1 MHVAVV
7 KDYNLLEEVKQA
19 HDSAHR
25 LIGGF
30 GRNYGGR
37 GSGGAQLPRWLFYLS
52 KAAHRRGVRL
62 CFLPRGM
69 ARREQNRSQLATQL
83 QVLCL
88 VDLIFT
94 CHRCELEMFSRLA
107 LQLLNDMACSS
118 FLIIIWKDLVS
129 VQVFGA
135 SNSVMRKD
143 EMEL

>member
-30 GRNYGGR
+30 GRNYGGW

-69 ARREQNRSQLATQL
+69 ARREQNRSQHNYRCFAL
-83 QVLCL
+83 
-88 VDLIFT
+88 LI
-94 CHRCELEMFSRLA
+94 
-107 LQLLNDMACSS
+107 
-118 FLIIIWKDLVS
+118 
-129 VQVFGA
+129 
-135 SNSVMRKD
+135 
-143 EMEL
+143 

>member
-1 MHVAVV
+1 MAV
-7 KDYNLLEEVKQA
+7 LPQQ
-19 HDSAHR
+19 
-25 LIGGF
+25 
-30 GRNYGGR
+30 
-37 GSGGAQLPRWLFYLS
+37 GGAPPWRQALLS
-52 KAAHRRGVRL
+52 PQGHGQERAEPV
-62 CFLPRGM
+62 
-69 ARREQNRSQLATQL
+69 ATQL

-94 CHRCELEMFSRLA
+94 CRRCELEMFSRLA